1 MAKIVNL
8 ADIKDT
14 LENFE
19 KPYPWKKDLQFVGRI
34 FPQPVRCD
42 MDLTEFEKKKG
53 ALIWTR
59 KQS

>member
-1 MAKIVNL
+1 MAKIISL
-8 ADIKDT
+8 DIIRET

-19 KPYPWKKDLQFVGRI
+19 KPYPWKKNLMLIGKV
-34 FPQPVRCD
+34 FPQSVRCD
-42 MDLTEFEKKKG
+42 FNLNEFEKKKG